1 MISTFNITLRVIPN
15 MKLNTVNKE
24 NSEPNEAHQLAEN
37 LCSLLKSHHLNATS
51 LAQKL
56 DIPMMTIRRLLSGET
71 TDPRISTLKLIADY
85 FRISIDDLIAV
96 GNPPAIQSLKR
107 TKAHLIP
114 ILDWET
120 AEKMISLHDLNLPQW
135 KEWQSLSLSEEDA
148 ISKNAFALESR
159 PSMYPRFPKG
169 TIFIIDPDSIPTD
182 GDIVLVK
189 IKKNNE
195 LTLRELHIDP
205 PEWQLRS
212 VISGSNSLQYVKRE
226 HEIVGVILLTMLYN
240 RKM

>member
-1 MISTFNITLRVIPN
+1 
-15 MKLNTVNKE
+15 MKLNTASKE
-24 NSEPNEAHQLAEN
+24 NSQPNEAHLAEN
-37 LCSLLKSHHLNATS
+37 LCTLLKNHNLNATS

-71 TDPRISTLKLIADY
+71 TDPRISTLKLIADH
-85 FRISIDDLIAV
+85 FHISIDDLITT
-96 GNPPAIQSLKR
+96 GNSPAFQSLKR
-107 TKAHLIP
+107 TKAHLVP

-120 AEKMISLHDLNLPQW
+120 AEKMVSFEGLNLSQW
-135 KEWQSLSLSEEDA
+135 KEWQSISLSEEET
-148 ISKNAFALESR
+148 ISESAFALESR
-159 PSMYPRFPKG
+159 PSMYPRFPQG
-169 TIFIIDPDSIPTD
+169 TIFIVDPHVTATD

-205 PEWQLRS
+205 PEWQLHS
-212 VISGSNSLQYVKRE
+212 VISDSNTLQYLKRE
-226 HEIVGVILLTMLYN
+226 HEIVGIILLTMLYN